1 MEHKGYFAII
11 PAIVRYD
18 NDLNGNAKLLYGEL
32 TALANEKGYCWA
44 TNLYFANLYG
54 VSKRTI
60 ISWMKQLEKKKYI
73 SIKLF
78 YKKDSKQ
85 VERRHIYILPFPTDT
100 SFYDPSEENF
110 ITYGRNDH
118 EGSEENFTTP
128 SEENFTENNTLFN
141 NTVNNTLDKKNS
153 VEHSSTV
160 SDSFEEIWKQFP
172 KKTNKKKAKEQFTKK
187 IKSEQDL
194 ETFRKGFDNYLKY
207 IDLNEWYHPQELFR
221 WIRDDRF
228 NDEYDLTPP
237 KPTGSYQR
245 PTVRQE
251 TIPEN
256 IANPIPEKKLSAER
270 QAELDQE
277 LADLMG
283 ISLDE
288 LYRQRE
294 EGNT

>member
-1 MEHKGYFAII
+1 LQNQKSYYAII

-18 NDLNGNAKLLYGEL
+18 NELNGNAKLLYGEL

-44 TNLYFANLYG
+44 TNQYFAELYG

-60 ISWMKQLEKKKYI
+60 SGWIGSLEKRKYI
-73 SIKLF
+73 RTVLN
-78 YKKDSKQ
+78 YKENSKE
-85 VERRHIYILPFPTDT
+85 VANRYIYILPFPIEGN
-100 SFYDPSEENF
+100 FYEGGNNELDPIEKNLHTYGNKNHEELENNFHTPIEENF
-110 ITYGRNDH
+110 QD
-118 EGSEENFTTP
+118 
-128 SEENFTENNTLFN
+128 NNTVIN

-153 VEHSSTV
+153 VEQSSTV

-194 ETFRKGFDNYLKY
+194 EVFRKGFENYLKY
-207 IDLNEWYHPQELFR
+207 IDINEWYHPQELFR

-245 PTVRQE
+245 QPVRQE
-251 TIPEN
+251 AMPESVT
-256 IANPIPEKKLSAER
+256 NPIPEAKLSPEEQAKLDAEI
-270 QAELDQE
+270 AAFLNK
-277 LADLMG
+277 G
-283 ISLDE
+283 
-288 LYRQRE
+288 
-294 EGNT
+294 GNNR